1 MNRKR
6 LKITAVA
13 GSIAVICLLM
23 VLMFGQEWL
32 GEDAGAPA
40 VSEDGLSAV
49 DISDGSVSED
59 ENLKVVDLP
68 IMQALSRNAAIGVT
82 GYVDAENPCAL
93 AGIEADIDAVISR
106 QNAIEEEISIYGYQ
120 NLGIAVVDNHLNVR
134 KAPVDGDLVG
144 KMSNGAACEIL
155 DVTDDGWAHI
165 KSGSVEGYV
174 SADYLLTGTAALAK
188 AREVIDT
195 VAVVNT
201 TTLRVRE
208 EPNTEAPVITLIPEG
223 EEMLVTGYADG
234 WVQFELDD
242 ETAYVSLDYVCIE
255 EKLATA
261 VTMKELL
268 YGNGISD
275 TRVSLVE
282 YAKQFVGNPY
292 VWGGTSLTKGCDCS
306 GFVLSIYKKYGVTLP
321 PHAATQANYGTKV
334 DDSTIRP
341 GDLIFYSK
349 GGRINHV
356 GIYIG
361 NGQVL
366 HASSPKTGI
375 KISSMYYRQPAKMVS
390 LLP

>member
-1 MNRKR
+1 
-6 LKITAVA
+6 
-13 GSIAVICLLM
+13 
-23 VLMFGQEWL
+23 
-32 GEDAGAPA
+32 
-40 VSEDGLSAV
+40 
-49 DISDGSVSED
+49 
-59 ENLKVVDLP
+59 
-68 IMQALSRNAAIGVT
+68 
-82 GYVDAENPCAL
+82 
-93 AGIEADIDAVISR
+93 
-106 QNAIEEEISIYGYQ
+106 
-120 NLGIAVVDNHLNVR
+120 
-134 KAPVDGDLVG
+134 
-144 KMSNGAACEIL
+144 MSNGAACEIL

-195 VAVVNT
+195 VAVVDT

-321 PHAATQANYGTKV
+321 HHAATQANYGTKV